1 MKDLGYA
8 NGWIETPEI
17 VKKCREQNN
26 DFKHIGYRRAIGR
39 CLNEYGCERCG
50 YKYLID
56 SSD

>member
-17 VKKCREQNN
+17 VKKCNQLGHR
-26 DFKHIGYRRAIGR
+26 GYSINRGK